1 MSNEKPGLSL
11 FVNKK
16 GPKSPPKSDSS
27 SGPKK
32 SPLGDLTAKPKN
44 VKQRWMLFG
53 GVAIAVFVIGSSL
66 LSGNQTPPAP
76 TQKKSINDSTIS
88 VNPPNAD
95 RASFENEWSV
105 KFSQLNQQVQQLNS
119 QVNAKTKTIEQ
130 LQQETDRLKQE
141 AGRQGAA
148 VTKGSPV
155 LPPGVVPPPGM
166 PGAPG
171 SALANSGG
179 LGGSNVPPPPPLPVG
194 LPPTPKATASSVPDL
209 SADIPAPAPK
219 VFAAPP
225 LQTSE
230 ASPGG
235 EAVSSKVRYVKNPAA
250 GMIPAGAF
258 APVALLNGVDAGT
271 SATTQSNPLPVLMRV
286 TDQATLPGS
295 ASYRLKSCFVLGT
308 AYGDLSAERVY
319 VRFSRLSC
327 VDKADRLVLSQNVSG
342 YLVDSDGKLGL
353 RGVVT
358 DRQGAKL
365 GKALLAGFAQGLAGA
380 LGQAQSSV
388 MSNLSTGTTTSTI
401 GGAAALRSSG
411 LTGAQTAAS
420 QLAEFYLKEAQS
432 VFPVITV
439 DAGRTGTIVFT
450 DSASL
455 DWQNASSQYIKSV
468 KPNN

>member
-1 MSNEKPGLSL
+1 MSNEKQGLGL
-11 FVNKK
+11 FINKK
-16 GPKSPPKSDSS
+16 ASAKPAAAAADRPAAGS
-27 SGPKK
+27 
-32 SPLGDLTAKPKN
+32 LAKPKN
-44 VKQRWMLFG
+44 VKQRWMLVG
-53 GVAIAVFVIGSSL
+53 GGAAILFVIGSSF
-66 LSGNQTPPAP
+66 LSGNNQSAPAP
-76 TQKKSINDSTIS
+76 EKKKSIDASTIS

-95 RASFENEWSV
+95 KASFESQWSV
-105 KFSQLNQQVQQLNS
+105 KFAALNQQVQQLNS
-119 QVNAKTKTIEQ
+119 QVQAKSKTIEE
-130 LQQETDRLKQE
+130 LQQEANKLKME
-141 AGRQGAA
+141 KGAGTPQQ
-148 VTKGSPV
+148 V
-155 LPPGVVPPPGM
+155 LPPGVVAPPSMNPAG
-166 PGAPG
+166 
-171 SALANSGG
+171 NSGG
-179 LGGSNVPPPPPLPVG
+179 LSSTVTPPPPPPLPTG
-194 LPPTPKATASSVPDL
+194 LGVRLPAPSSSGAIPNLAPDL
-209 SADIPAPAPK
+209 PAATPK

-225 LQTSE
+225 LQ
-230 ASPGG
+230 ASSAAGMD
-235 EAVSSKVRYVKNPAA
+235 AVSTKTRYEKNPAA
-250 GMIPAGAF
+250 GMVPAGAF

-295 ASYRLKSCFVLGT
+295 ARYQLKSCFVLGT

-327 VDKADRLVLSQNVSG
+327 VDKSDKLILSQNVSG

-388 MSNLSTGTTTSTI
+388 LSNLSTGTTTSTI
-401 GGAAALRSSG
+401 GGSAALRSSG

-420 QLAEFYLKEAQS
+420 QLAQFYLQEAQS

-450 DSASL
+450 DSVSL
-455 DWQNASSQYIKSV
+455 NWENASSKYIKTV
-468 KPNN
+468 KPSNS